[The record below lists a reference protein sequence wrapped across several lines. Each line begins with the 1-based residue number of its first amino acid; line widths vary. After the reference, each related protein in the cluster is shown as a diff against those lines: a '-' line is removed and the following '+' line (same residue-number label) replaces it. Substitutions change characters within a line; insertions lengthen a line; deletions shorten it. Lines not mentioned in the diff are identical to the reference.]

1 VNERPDEATEKPR
14 PAGNEPS
21 GLDSRGKGGAEP
33 ADRGHAVRDGG
44 RTLPQPGQRVN
55 SVCTA
60 SRCPNTIQTSQTARD
75 HTPGRNR
82 SPAVG
87 PGGNARELTSS
98 WDTAFEAGL
107 IPACRAMSVNVDGQ
121 SEPTFGPE
129 EGPPLEGI
137 PSEAG
142 APAPDL
148 RPGASGETNPDDLVV
163 EGHPHGYSDP
173 IHRGVRGTPP
183 AECSR
188 PGQSTGMRSE
198 AGRPFRRLSSPP
210 QLTDT
215 PAPGSFSSGHCH
227 LL

>member
-1 VNERPDEATEKPR
+1 MTGRSKR
-14 PAGNEPS
+14 
-21 GLDSRGKGGAEP
+21 RGIRILRGTSLHGWTRGGREGP
-33 ADRGHAVRDGG
+33 NQPTGGTQFGMGG

-60 SRCPNTIQTSQTARD
+60 SRCPDTIQTSQTARD

-210 QLTDT
+210 QHTDT
-215 PAPGSFSSGHCH
+215 PAPGSFSSGRCH